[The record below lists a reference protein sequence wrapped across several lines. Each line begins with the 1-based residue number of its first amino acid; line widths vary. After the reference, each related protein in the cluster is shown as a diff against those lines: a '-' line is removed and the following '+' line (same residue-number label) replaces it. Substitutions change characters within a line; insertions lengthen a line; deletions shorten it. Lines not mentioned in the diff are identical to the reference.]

1 MEENKIEQKK
11 QKEIDNSNQEIK
23 QEEKGQAKEEEAK
36 SQEKETAP
44 QQKTSK
50 KESKPAVKKEKKKEK
65 EEKIEL
71 EREYIIPLKMQ
82 VLKVP
87 RYRRAKKAVKTIKE
101 FLAKHMKVEDRDIK
115 KVKINIYLNNEIW
128 FRGIKKPANKIKVK
142 AVKKGGIVYAELAE
156 VPEIIKFK
164 IQKEKR
170 IKEQSEK
177 QKVKMPVH
185 EEKPQEEK
193 TEEQKVDEKEK
204 EKASVEAGLEM
215 QKEAAKEM
223 KHTAKAVTAKQ
234 EKQTIRR
241 KAMKR

>member
-1 MEENKIEQKK
+1 MAEENKHQIEETKH
-11 QKEIDNSNQEIK
+11 EETK
-23 QEEKGQAKEEEAK
+23 QEETKPEEKKDVVA
-36 SQEKETAP
+36 ETKA
-44 QQKTSK
+44 SK
-50 KESKPAVKKEKKKEK
+50 KESKPAIKKEKKKEK

-71 EREYIIPLKMQ
+71 EREYTIPLKKQ

-115 KVKINIYLNNEIW
+115 KVKLDIYLNNEVW

-156 VPEIIKFK
+156 VPEVVKFK
-164 IQKEKR
+164 MQKEKR
-170 IKEQSEK
+170 RKEQSEK

-185 EEKPQEEK
+185 EEKQQEEK

-223 KHTAKAVTAKQ
+223 KHTAKAITAKQ